1 MPHIRRPPKR
11 FIGNDTTAHTP
22 TTPEEHYRAD
32 FFKVLDTVDMQL
44 KERFHQS
51 GLTILAK
58 LEEVLLTG
66 ELDTAVVD
74 QYPELNQRSLKVQL
88 DMFKLQYPFKST
100 SEAAAILRSQLPEV
114 RGLFDQ
120 VEALIRLLMV
130 VPAASAEAERSFSAL
145 RRLKTWLRSTMM
157 QIRINNVAV
166 CHIHKELLGKVSREK
181 ICQEFILANE
191 YRKHGKKEIKKN
203 AKTGKHD
210 EMKASQ
216 KQQMLTGSMRSMR
229 SEPTGGESE
238 MLAELRK
245 LRQENS
251 ESFKDTKLSINRLE
265 SSMTEIK
272 QQIEQLDERITTAEN
287 KVSAMEDR
295 SIRQERAVGYLLR
308 REASLAAKCDDME
321 N

>member
-11 FIGNDTTAHTP
+11 FIGNDTTAHTT

-74 QYPELNQRSLKVQL
+74 QYPELNQRSLKGSL
-88 DMFKLQYPFKST
+88 TCLSSK
-100 SEAAAILRSQLPEV
+100 AAAILRSQLPEV

-191 YRKHGKKEIKKN
+191 YRKHVF
-203 AKTGKHD
+203 
-210 EMKASQ
+210 
-216 KQQMLTGSMRSMR
+216 GSFS
-229 SEPTGGESE
+229 
-238 MLAELRK
+238 
-245 LRQENS
+245 
-251 ESFKDTKLSINRLE
+251 
-265 SSMTEIK
+265 
-272 QQIEQLDERITTAEN
+272 
-287 KVSAMEDR
+287 
-295 SIRQERAVGYLLR
+295 
-308 REASLAAKCDDME
+308 
-321 N
+321 